1 YPRGLTREQMSPMAR
16 MMAIADIF
24 EALTAVDRPYKKG
37 KRLSEAVSIMAR
49 MRDTGH
55 IDPDLFALFLQ
66 SGVYRRYADRFMAR
80 ACVDEVDV
88 AAMLVPAAPGT

>member
-1 YPRGLTREQMSPMAR
+1 MSKYE
-16 MMAIADIF
+16 D
-24 EALTAVDRPYKKG
+24 VDRIAEAMLKKG
-37 KRLSEAVSIMAR
+37 KRLSEAVGIMAR
-49 MRDTGH
+49 MRDAGH

-88 AAMLVPAAPGT
+88 AAMLAPAGADA